1 MQWICDE
8 ALKRA
13 DTFGIPGV
21 NYNLTMQVVKNIIPA
36 IASTNA
42 LVSAA
47 CVTECWKALTG
58 CSPLLKNY
66 MQYMGQTGVSTTT
79 YESGREP
86 DCLVCAFTKGEL
98 AAKKTDTLE
107 QMIEALK
114 A

>member
-1 MQWICDE
+1 MCTIRETPRIAAHCIQYAYVITWEEKRKGEKVDKDDPSHMQWICDE
-8 ALKRA
+8 AMKRA

-58 CSPLLKNY
+58 CSPALCNY
-66 MQYMGQTGVSTTT
+66 M
-79 YESGREP
+79 
-86 DCLVCAFTKGEL
+86 
-98 AAKKTDTLE
+98 
-107 QMIEALK
+107 
-114 A
+114 